1 MSAGE
6 AYISYISGS
15 YLLILL
21 LIITAI
27 PSLGLC
33 HTTAACLP
41 EELSPGPSLNGAR
54 QGQALCSIS
63 LLIPVHLSS
72 SSATCPLLPLSPP
85 TLSLLNFT
93 LGLTSICRTTN
104 ALTRIHFES
113 CRVVGWM
120 EIDDSISR
128 MKLKESFWNC
138 SPPLSSL
145 LQLWCPSFHS
155 LSPPLLAIIVLVC
168 CVQPISLPVWGCAWD
183 GYCKM
188 QLKNAIHFFSSDCS
202 LSSLNCHQISKH
214 LKPEGLF
221 WALLPAGCSAAI

>member
-93 LGLTSICRTTN
+93 LGLTSICWTTN

-128 MKLKESFWNC
+128 MKLRVLLELL
-138 SPPLSSL
+138 SPSVLPAPALVPVLPFPFPPTTCYHCPGLLRTANFSSCMGMCVRWL
-145 LQLWCPSFHS
+145 LQ
-155 LSPPLLAIIVLVC
+155 
-168 CVQPISLPVWGCAWD
+168 
-183 GYCKM
+183 
-188 QLKNAIHFFSSDCS
+188 NA
-202 LSSLNCHQISKH
+202 
-214 LKPEGLF
+214 
-221 WALLPAGCSAAI
+221 A